1 MRDSHA
7 VKRISRRKRDK
18 KTGQSALLM
27 GKENRD
33 LNCNRRGKA
42 RRRGGERGRGRE
54 REGEEE
60 GEGKKKTGEG
70 DRRRG

>member
-7 VKRISRRKRDK
+7 VKRISRRKRNK
-18 KTGQSALLM
+18 KLGQSALLM

-42 RRRGGERGRGRE
+42 RRRGGERGRGTE
-54 REGEEE
+54 REGE
-60 GEGKKKTGEG
+60 GERKKKTGEG